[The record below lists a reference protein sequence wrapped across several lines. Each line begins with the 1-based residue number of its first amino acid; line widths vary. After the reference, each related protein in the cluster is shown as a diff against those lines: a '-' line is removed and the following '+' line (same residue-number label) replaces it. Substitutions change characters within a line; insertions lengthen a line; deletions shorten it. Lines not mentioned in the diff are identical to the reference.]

1 MEKYSVYLRGLSF
14 SAAHFITFG
23 RSRCEQLH
31 GHNFRVEVEWTGP
44 LGKHGYVV
52 DFRQL
57 KGAMVEILAELQ
69 DRVLLPL
76 QNPHVQVVVDR
87 GVIQVQ
93 CGKNSWEFPRQGCAL
108 LEVENVTAEGLAAYL
123 ARRLKEAMTRRVRVW
138 PESLCVCVE
147 EEPGCWACFRETPDT
162 SEARSEGSL

>member
-1 MEKYSVYLRGLSF
+1 METYSVRLRGFSF

-23 RSRCEQLH
+23 RARCEQLH

-57 KGAMVEILAELQ
+57 KAAVEEILAELR

-76 QNPHVQVVVDR
+76 QNPAVELVIDR
-87 GVIQVQ
+87 GLVRVQ

-123 ARRLKEAMTRRVRVW
+123 ARRLKEAMAKRVRAV
-138 PESLCVCVE
+138 PEGLCVCVE
-147 EEPGCWACFRETPDT
+147 EEPGCWACFRETPDPSGQAT
-162 SEARSEGSL
+162 LDDR